1 MKNNKTDEFEEF
13 EPILVCD
20 GTSTLH
26 PHWIYAKFNHMEN
39 GKYVDCDYLKWS
51 KAIPYKGNEKLY
63 MKPFNERDLTSF

>member
-26 PHWIYAKFNHMEN
+26 PHWIHAKFNHMEN
-39 GKYVDCDYLKWS
+39 GKYVDCVGRKWRY
-51 KAIPYKGNEKLY
+51 AITEHNNEHLY
-63 MKPFNERDLTSF
+63 FQPFNERDLTSF